1 MTATTGASSAGAQDH
16 KATAEKLLTAA
27 NDGAKSL
34 KALFFW
40 YVGALAY
47 AVISVAG
54 VTDEQLL
61 KEAPLKL
68 PILSVDI
75 PLVEYFA
82 ALPLVVVLVH
92 LELLVQFALLSN
104 KVNDF

>member
-1 MTATTGASSAGAQDH
+1 MADQTVALPPDH
-16 KATAEKLLTAA
+16 KAIAERLLAAA

-61 KEAPLKL
+61 KASPLKL
-68 PILSVDI
+68 RCSTGST
-75 PLVEYFA
+75 
-82 ALPLVVVLVH
+82 LPT
-92 LELLVQFALLSN
+92 ERSWTPRT
-104 KVNDF
+104 